1 MSYPPTI
8 SPQQHRSDEETPAL
22 RLVIASEVRFLREC
36 LDEVFGRLASLS
48 VVGYGTNLDQ
58 TLKISRDL
66 RPDMVLLDAAMRDGP
81 QTVRQLRKIR
91 EGLQVVAFA
100 ISESVDT
107 VLAWAEAGV
116 AGYIPNTTPMNDLHS
131 LVVEISLG
139 RQTCSPLVA
148 AGLLQR
154 IAATA
159 VEPTDQAPEPHAL
172 TPRELEIVRLIST
185 GLSNKEIARQLN
197 IRLATAKSHVH
208 NVFGKLNVQRRGQV
222 AFSRVGISMYAGA
235 ARLIGRPSCLHLPID
250 FSLRPLPAG
259 CTFSREGGSVP

>member
-1 MSYPPTI
+1 MSHSSTI
-8 SPQQHRSDEETPAL
+8 SPQWCPADEETPAL

-36 LDEVFGRLASLS
+36 LGEVLGRVASLS

-58 TLKISRDL
+58 TLKMSQDL
-66 RPDMVLLDAAMRDGP
+66 RPDMVLLDAAMHDGP
-81 QTVRQLRKIR
+81 QAVRQLRKIR
-91 EGLQVVAFA
+91 AGLQVVAFA
-100 ISESVDT
+100 ISESVNT

-116 AGYIPNTTPMNDLHS
+116 AGYIPNTTPMNDLQA

-154 IAATA
+154 VAATA
-159 VEPTDQAPEPHAL
+159 VEPTDQVTGPHAL

-197 IRLATAKSHVH
+197 IGVATAKSHVH
-208 NVFGKLNVQRRGQV
+208 NVLGKLNVQRRGQV

-235 ARLIGRPSCLHLPID
+235 PRG
-250 FSLRPLPAG
+250 
-259 CTFSREGGSVP
+259 